1 MIEARKMAEQ
11 IYEHCRYCD
20 WKNQD
25 ERLKC
30 RGDAE
35 DCLKAIELLCELA
48 LAEDAL
54 AREALPDHVD
64 KYLLQAEM
72 SKRIGKALDAIRAAG
87 LIPDELGTKQ
97 DPPWRGPK
105 GEQHEKA

>member
-1 MIEARKMAEQ
+1 MTATPEAREMA
-11 IYEHCRYCD
+11 RVVLD
-20 WKNQD
+20 
-25 ERLKC
+25 RLGIAHLMGPC
-30 RGDAE
+30 SDFGE
-35 DCLKAIELLCELA
+35 IELLCELA